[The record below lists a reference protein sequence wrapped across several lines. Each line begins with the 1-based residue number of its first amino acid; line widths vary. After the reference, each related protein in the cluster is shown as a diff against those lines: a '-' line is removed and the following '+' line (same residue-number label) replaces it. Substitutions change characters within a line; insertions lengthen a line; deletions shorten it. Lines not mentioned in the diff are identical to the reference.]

1 MINGAYARPIVLRS
15 LGGTQLMCP
24 HTHKHMWCGR
34 RWFSISPPH
43 SGDLEE
49 HTEREKSTLHAA
61 ATPLPH
67 VLQYI
72 TCSPAWQFA

>member
-24 HTHKHMWCGR
+24 HTHTHRNTCATGR
-34 RWFSISPPH
+34 RWFSFSPPH

-49 HTEREKSTLHAA
+49 HTHTEREE
-61 ATPLPH
+61 
-67 VLQYI
+67 YI
-72 TCSPAWQFA
+72 TCSGCTPSTCTAIYYM